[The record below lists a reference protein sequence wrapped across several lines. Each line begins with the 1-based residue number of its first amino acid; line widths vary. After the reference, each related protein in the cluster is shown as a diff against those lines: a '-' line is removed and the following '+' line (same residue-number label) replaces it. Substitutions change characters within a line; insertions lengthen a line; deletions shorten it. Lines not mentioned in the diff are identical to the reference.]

1 VLAADLDNPAMSEK
15 RFRGEQRVIEIVN
28 STLVAVQLRCD
39 ELVDANRHLR
49 IERETA
55 IGRVRDEMEKKHKFD
70 IAARP

>member
-1 VLAADLDNPAMSEK
+1 M
-15 RFRGEQRVIEIVN
+15 
-28 STLVAVQLRCD
+28 AVQLRCD

-70 IAARP
+70 IAALRRLNAQETRQGGTS